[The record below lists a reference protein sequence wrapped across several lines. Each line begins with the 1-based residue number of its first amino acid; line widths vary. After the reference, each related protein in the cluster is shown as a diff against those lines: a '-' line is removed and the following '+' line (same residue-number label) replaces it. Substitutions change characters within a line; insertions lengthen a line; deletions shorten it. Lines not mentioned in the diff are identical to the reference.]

1 MNERVKEL
9 RKALGLTSEKFG
21 AKLGV
26 GKTAISGIETGRRGL
41 TDQMFLSICR
51 EYNVNPGWLETGNGP
66 MFREDPNEN
75 DYMIAASK
83 LSDDPLVTSCLIEY
97 AKLQPN
103 ERDIV
108 RKYIDNLIKRYKEE
122 DAT

>member
-97 AKLQPN
+97 AKLQPD

>member
-21 AKLGV
+21 ANLGV

-51 EYNVNPGWLETGNGP
+51 EYNVNPGWLRFGNGP
-66 MFREDPNEN
+66 MFLDKHDSD
-75 DYMIAASK
+75 DYMAAAAS
-83 LSDDPLVTSCLIEY
+83 LSNDPLVTSCLIEY
-97 AKLQPN
+97 AKLQPD

-108 RKYIDNLIKRYKEE
+108 KKYISNLINRYSEK

>member
-51 EYNVNPGWLETGNGP
+51 EYNVTPGWLKTGNGP

-97 AKLQPN
+97 AKLQPD